1 MHTASPYTFAFKD
14 PDEIIKPAVDGTL
27 AVVKACK
34 AHTVQRCVITSSI
47 AACMFGYKSDD
58 PDRPADSTFT
68 EAHWTKVENAPHPY
82 VKSKMLAE
90 KAAWDF

>member
-1 MHTASPYTFAFKD
+1 
-14 PDEIIKPAVDGTL
+14 
-27 AVVKACK
+27 
-34 AHTVQRCVITSSI
+34 
-47 AACMFGYKSDD
+47 MFGYKSDD